1 MSDDS
6 RGSRGTDAKPNS
18 EEWGAPPAWSPWN
31 FQFPNL
37 NRDKHIYRE
46 ARANAHAKAQQIVG
60 ERRREADQAGGKP

>member
-6 RGSRGTDAKPNS
+6 RGSRGADAKPTS
-18 EEWGAPPAWSPWN
+18 SVEWGAPPAWSPWS

-46 ARANAHAKAQQIVG
+46 AHANAHAEGATKI
-60 ERRREADQAGGKP
+60 GGGTSQGS